1 VKARPWH
8 GGELRWNAETEDWT
22 VLAPGR
28 RARPHSARGAA
39 CPFCPGDGEDTPPE
53 TWRLPGDGP
62 GWQVRAVPNRYALS
76 DRHEIVIESPRHDWD
91 LATGTGDEVA
101 AVLGA
106 WQHRH
111 RALRPGAAQ
120 VVVFRNHGTAAG
132 ISLAHPHSQV
142 AGLPM
147 LSAATRRELDT
158 ARAHH
163 RDHGRVLNDELL
175 EAALSDGKRIVFA
188 DDDVVAYTPFAPV
201 AAYEVRIAPRAG
213 QPDFAA
219 APAEEVHATARC
231 LRAVLAAVRAEL
243 GDPAY
248 NIVVRT
254 APGGYESAPFLAW
267 SLQLVPRLEI
277 PAGLELATGVPVTT
291 VTPEHAASRLRTAL
305 GTHLQGLR
313 RTSSTARR
321 GPAVPGSP
329 L

>member
-1 VKARPWH
+1 MTTRSWH
-8 GGELRWNAETEDWT
+8 GGELRWNAETGGWT

-28 RARPHSARGAA
+28 RARPHSAAGAA
-39 CPFCPGDGEDTPPE
+39 CPFCPGADQDTPPE
-53 TWRLPGDGP
+53 TWRLPGGEA
-62 GWQVRAVPNRYALS
+62 GWRVRAVPNRYALS

-91 LATGTGDEVA
+91 LATGTDDEVA
-101 AVLGA
+101 DVLGA

-111 RALRPGAAQ
+111 RALRPAAAQ
-120 VVVFRNHGTAAG
+120 VVVFRNHGDAAG

-142 AGLPM
+142 AGLPV
-147 LSAATRRELDT
+147 LSAATRRELDA

-163 RDHGRVLNDELL
+163 RDHGRRLADDLL
-175 EAALSDGKRIVFA
+175 EATLSDGKRIVYT
-188 DDDVVAYTPFAPV
+188 DEDVVACTPFAPI
-201 AAYEVRIAPRAG
+201 AAYEVRFVPRAG
-213 QPDFAA
+213 RPDFAA
-219 APAEEVHATARC
+219 APAEEVHAIARC
-231 LRAVLAAVRAEL
+231 LRAVLAAMRAEL

-254 APGGYESAPFLAW
+254 APAGFETAPFLAW

-291 VTPEHAASRLRTAL
+291 VTPEHAAARLRTAL
-305 GTHLQGLR
+305 GPHLQGLR

-321 GPAVPGSP
+321 GDAGSGAM